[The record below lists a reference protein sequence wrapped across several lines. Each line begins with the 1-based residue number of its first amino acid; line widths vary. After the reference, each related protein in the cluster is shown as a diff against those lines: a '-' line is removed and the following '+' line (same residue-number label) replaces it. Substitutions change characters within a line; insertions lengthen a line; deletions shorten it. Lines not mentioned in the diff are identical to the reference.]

1 MQTEILALK
10 SAFENGCMAFCM
22 WTLLALVAFAVLCAT
37 GALRDLIAKWTR
49 LGRVDKAF
57 IILAAA
63 FMTLTGATKGINW
76 SRVYEGGADTG
87 ISLVGIYTGIS
98 NEVVT
103 AGGVTTTNEIPMVM
117 YMWTGSGASQ
127 NTKVSYRFS
136 DTNYWKAVTKTRIET
151 GAEGVTNWVMFAT
164 AQNLSNFRYWW
175 LGEDT
180 PAVVITTIGID
191 ITGFSAHGSGVTI
204 SWTCEDPRATTF
216 KVLRKL
222 TTDNS
227 WIECGTTYE
236 HTYVVNG
243 FFLDKEWQWC
253 VTSDFLEDGE

>member
-10 SAFENGCMAFCM
+10 SAFENGCMAFCL
-22 WTLLALVAFAVLCAT
+22 WTLLALGAAVLLCAT
-37 GALRDLIAKWTR
+37 GVVRDLVAKWTR
-49 LGRVDKAF
+49 MGRFDKAF
-57 IILAAA
+57 VIVALA

-87 ISLVGIYTGIS
+87 IALVGIYTGIS
-98 NEVVT
+98 NEVVVVE
-103 AGGVTTTNEIPMVM
+103 GVTTTNQIPMVM

-136 DTNYWKAVTKTRIET
+136 DTNYWTAVTKTQVET
-151 GAEGVTNWVMFAT
+151 GTVGSTNYVMFAT
-164 AQNLSNFRYWW
+164 ASDLSNFRYWW

-180 PAVVITTIGID
+180 PAVVITTSGID
-191 ITGFSAHGSGVTI
+191 LTGFAAHGSGVTLT
-204 SWTCEDPRATTF
+204 WTCEDPRATTF
-216 KVLRKL
+216 KVWRKL
-222 TTDNS
+222 PTEQE

-243 FFLDKEWQWC
+243 FFLDKEWQWR